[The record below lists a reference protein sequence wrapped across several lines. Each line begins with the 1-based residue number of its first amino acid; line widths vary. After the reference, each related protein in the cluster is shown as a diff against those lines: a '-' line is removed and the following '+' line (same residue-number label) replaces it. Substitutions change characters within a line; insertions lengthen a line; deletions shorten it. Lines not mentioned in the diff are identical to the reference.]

1 MEVESKASHRE
12 KLDII
17 NIIEVQEIR
26 KLLIHHPD
34 LLSMFEILIVM
45 CNNRLAQA
53 EQQEEQE

>member
-1 MEVESKASHRE
+1 MEIESKASHRE

-26 KLLIHHPD
+26 KLLINHPD

-45 CNNRLAQA
+45 CNNRLA
-53 EQQEEQE
+53 EQE